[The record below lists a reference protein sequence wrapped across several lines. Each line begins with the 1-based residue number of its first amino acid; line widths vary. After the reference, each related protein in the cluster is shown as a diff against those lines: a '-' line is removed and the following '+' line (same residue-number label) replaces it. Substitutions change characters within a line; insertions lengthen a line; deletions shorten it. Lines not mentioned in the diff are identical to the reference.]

1 MRIST
6 AQFYESSAANY
17 QKNFANVVKSSE
29 EASSLVRV
37 NTAADDP
44 VGASRLL
51 QLGQQ
56 ASMLDQFSNNMTTIK
71 ATLGQT
77 EAVMT
82 SIGNVLQ
89 RAKELAL
96 GAGNAGYTDADRQA
110 NASELS
116 QIEEQLLSLM
126 NTKDENGKY
135 IFAGSKGDTVP
146 FTRNSDGTY
155 SYNGDQ
161 VTLDLPIGDTQSMA
175 TNSTGWAVF
184 QQAINTSRTQ
194 STMTSPTA
202 AVDGGRVVL
211 SNGQVGSDVT
221 YNAKFRAGEPYT
233 VNFLS
238 PTQLEI
244 RDSLGNDVTSEASGN
259 GVFSA
264 TGGAATQTI
273 NFRGVDLKLN
283 INMKSGDVPATVFPA
298 PPSPNAYS
306 FTLAAKPDSFNA
318 TRAPG
323 NVSSEVI
330 TNTSITN
337 SAAYHASFPE
347 GEAVLKFTSPTAFD
361 LYAAP
366 LTANSKPVSSGVLAG
381 NVATASGVAF
391 TLSGA
396 PAPSML
402 AGDQFSVTVNTH
414 QTQNILD
421 TVSQLKTALSTPTN
435 NDPLAIQKL
444 NAAIGSGIGN
454 LASGMDQLTSG
465 ISSVGG
471 RGASLTTQTDINQS
485 LVLANTQTQGA
496 IRDSDPATVMTRLTL
511 QQTMLQASQL
521 AFSKIAQ
528 LGLFNKV

>member
-17 QKNFANVVKSSE
+17 SKNFANVVKSSE

-56 ASMLDQFSNNMTTIK
+56 ASMLDQFNNNMTTIK

-135 IFAGSKGDTVP
+135 IFSGSKGDTVP
-146 FTRNSDGTY
+146 FTRNTDGTY

-194 STMTSPTA
+194 TTMSSPPP
-202 AVDGGRVVL
+202 AVDGGRVSL
-211 SNGQVGSDVT
+211 SNGQVNSDVT
-221 YNAKFRAGEPYT
+221 YNAKFRGGEPYT
-233 VNFLS
+233 VNILS

-244 RDSLGNDVTSEASGN
+244 RDSLGNDVTSEATGN
-259 GVFSA
+259 GVFSSSS
-264 TGGAATQTI
+264 GAATQTI

-318 TRAPG
+318 SRAPG
-323 NVSSEVI
+323 NVSTDVV

-347 GEAVLKFTSPTAFD
+347 GGAILKFTSPTAFE

-366 LTANSKPVSSGVLAG
+366 LTANSKPVSNGVLAG

-391 TLSGA
+391 TLSGT
-396 PAPSML
+396 PTMT
-402 AGDQFSVTVNTH
+402 AGDQFSVVVNTH

-444 NAAIGSGIGN
+444 NEAIGSGVGN

-471 RGASLTTQTDINQS
+471 RGASLATQTEINQS
-485 LVLANTQTQGA
+485 LVLANTQTQGS

>member
-17 QKNFANVVKSSE
+17 SKNFANVVKSSE

-56 ASMLDQFSNNMTTIK
+56 ASMLDQFNNNMTTIK

-96 GAGNAGYTDADRQA
+96 GAGNAGYTDSDRQA

-135 IFAGSKGDTVP
+135 IFSGSKGDTVP
-146 FTRNSDGTY
+146 FSRNTDGTY

-194 STMTSPTA
+194 STMTTPTPA
-202 AVDGGRVVL
+202 IDGGRVVL
-211 SNGQVGSDVT
+211 SNGQVNSDVT
-221 YNAKFRAGEPYT
+221 YNAKFRGGEPYT

-244 RDSLGNDVTSEASGN
+244 RDSLGNDVTAEASGN
-259 GVFSA
+259 GVFSSS
-264 TGGAATQTI
+264 GGAATQTI

-283 INMKSGDVPATVFPA
+283 INMKTGDVPATVFPA
-298 PPSPNAYS
+298 PPAPNAYS

-323 NVSSEVI
+323 NLSSDVV
-330 TNTSITN
+330 TNTSISN

-347 GEAVLKFTSPTAFD
+347 GGAVLKFTSATAFD

-366 LTANSKPVSSGVLAG
+366 LTASSKPVSSGVLAG
-381 NVATASGVAF
+381 NVATASGVDF

-396 PAPSML
+396 PSMQ

-414 QTQNILD
+414 QTQNVLD
-421 TVSQLKTALSTPTN
+421 TVAQLKTALSTPTN
-435 NDPLAIQKL
+435 NNPQAIQAL

-454 LASGMDQLTSG
+454 LTSGIDQLTSG
-465 ISSVGG
+465 LSSVGG